1 MKQQMEQNIIQ
12 STTVKTIKELKKQQ
26 EFRTSIEG
34 DEFEQNESTQSEKR
48 TPDAETSKTQY
59 TKFRLAH
66 KGSIN
71 QILPKLSNS
80 NLQESTKS
88 LQKQMTEELP
98 NKQFG
103 QRKRFNRYATQKVQ
117 QQPLQLTEQID
128 QSTAMNL
135 ILNKS
140 KVLTD
145 YYTNNQL
152 TSTQI
157 HLFLTDN
164 KYFVFTFMAFLNRLA
179 EKGILSVS
187 LTNIQKAI
195 LSQIEQFTINQINR
209 ELTKLELNKK
219 LKDQMKKIE
228 IKQNQYT
235 KFLLELESSL
245 KFF

>member
-26 EFRTSIEG
+26 EFRTSMDA

-48 TPDAETSKTQY
+48 TPDDETSKTQY
-59 TKFRLAH
+59 TKFRLNH

-80 NLQESTKS
+80 NLQESAKS
-88 LQKQMTEELP
+88 LQKQVSEELP
-98 NKQFG
+98 PKQFG

-117 QQPLQLTEQID
+117 QQPIQLTEQIE
-128 QSTAMNL
+128 QTTAMNL
-135 ILNKS
+135 IVNKS
-140 KVLTD
+140 KTLAD
-145 YYTNNQL
+145 YYANNQL

-157 HLFLTDN
+157 HQFLTDN
-164 KYFVFTFMAFLNRLA
+164 KQFVFTFMAFLNRLA
-179 EKGILSVS
+179 EKGILSIS
-187 LTNIQKAI
+187 LTNIQKPV
-195 LSQIEQFTINQINR
+195 LSQIEHFVINQISR

-219 LKDQMKKIE
+219 INDQMKKIE

-235 KFLLELESSL
+235 KFLSELEASL